1 MLTGQ
6 PPKEDSTADTV
17 ELGLFRSMPTSIRMA
32 AYKSKIEELEIK
44 LALLR
49 RSKEHTEP
57 ASIIKKLVGLVTT
70 FVHLKYYL
78 ILKKQNLRDQSE
90 GHEENVRQLKERLLQ
105 ARQAETLLI
114 VKFEARL
121 RKIDLKLF
129 ILRLRSIRFGQRYEV
144 KVAPDR
150 SLIEMYLTDKDV
162 YYPTGPGPNNSH

>member
-6 PPKEDSTADTV
+6 PPKEDSTAEPV
-17 ELGLFRSMPTSIRMA
+17 ELGLFRSLPTSIRVA

-49 RSKEHTEP
+49 RAKEHTEP

-78 ILKKQNLRDQSE
+78 ILKKQNLRDQFE
-90 GHEENVRQLKERLLQ
+90 GHEENIRQLRERLLQ
-105 ARQAETLLI
+105 ARQTETLLI
-114 VKFEARL
+114 AEFEARL

-129 ILRLRSIRFGQRYEV
+129 VLRLRNVRLGQRFEV

-150 SLIEMYLTDKDV
+150 SLIEIYLTDKEV
-162 YYPTGPGPNNSH
+162 YYPTGAG